1 MGNPSLISIENLR
14 FERDDTTV
22 VSCDQLHVNVGE
34 ILQVE
39 GPNGSGK
46 TTLLRLLTTALQPQE
61 GTILYCGRDIAECRF
76 EYLSDILFIGHQSAV
91 KLTLTAEENLAWMAE
106 SDLSSAASLRALE
119 SLGLGGYSDI
129 PCYKLSAGQQR
140 RVALARLLLSDA
152 RLWYLDEP
160 FTAIDR
166 GGVKL
171 LERCMEDHVSSGGA
185 VVVSTHQ
192 DLDVQDV
199 RRYSVLG
206 EPLLRAYS

>member
-1 MGNPSLISIENLR
+1 VGNPSFITIENLR

-22 VSCDQLHVNVGE
+22 VNCGHLHLDAGD

-46 TTLLRLLTTALQPQE
+46 TTLLRLLTTALQPCE
-61 GTILYCGRDIAECRF
+61 GTILYRGKSITECRL

-91 KLTLTAEENLAWMAE
+91 KLSLTAEENLAWMAMSE
-106 SDLSSAASLRALE
+106 LGSSFVLNALE
-119 SLGLGGYSDI
+119 SLGLAGYTDI
-129 PCYKLSAGQQR
+129 PCYKLSAGQKR
-140 RVALARLLLSDA
+140 RVALARLLISDA
-152 RLWYLDEP
+152 RIWYLDEP

-171 LERCMEDHVSSGGA
+171 LERCMKDHVSSGGA

-192 DLDVQDV
+192 DLDLQDV
-199 RRYSVLG
+199 RHYPILG
-206 EPLLRAYS
+206 ESLLRAYS

>member
-1 MGNPSLISIENLR
+1 MAAANILKIKSLA
-14 FERDDTTV
+14 FERNDALLFEP
-22 VSCDQLHVNVGE
+22 VSFELNSGEALHV
-34 ILQVE
+34 E
-39 GPNGSGK
+39 GANGAGK
-46 TTLLRLLTTALQPQE
+46 TTLFQLLIKMLEPCSGELLFRGQPVS
-61 GTILYCGRDIAECRF
+61 ECHF

-106 SDLSSAASLRALE
+106 SEVSSAASLRALE

-160 FTAIDR
+160 FTAIGRD
-166 GGVKL
+166 GVKL

>member
-1 MGNPSLISIENLR
+1 MEKTILKIEGLSKSYKN
-14 FERDDTTV
+14 
-22 VSCDQLHVNVGE
+22 VNAVQDLSFDVKEKMVYG
-34 ILQVE
+34 IL

-61 GTILYCGRDIAECRF
+61 GTILYCGRNIAECRF

-106 SDLSSAASLRALE
+106 SELSSAASLRALE

-166 GGVKL
+166 DGVKL

-206 EPLLRAYS
+206 DPFLRAYS